1 MLKPSIPVDSY
12 RIHPLAIALSLMCF
26 LLSTSCVH
34 AERIKQRGVAIPDA
48 PDMYVQ
54 GTTRLD
60 RNESGADLTLP
71 LDANETWPLLNRVL
85 AGLGIKPKQ
94 RDAQRQHLLTGW
106 ILWVWDP
113 RLETGRSKPP
123 LKALSRTYERHQF
136 EFSVSPA
143 ATDSGAVIHISD
155 SARQREVDITPD
167 SEYTWLQWQDAELQ
181 VDAAWSF
188 MRRLQG
194 NFESALS
201 SRVLPST
208 VAAPRIIEP
217 VQPSR
222 PTRDTTAATPTA
234 PVSTAAPAVVV
245 APARTLST
253 PVPVPVP
260 PQPAV
265 KQSSNKSGQGKP
277 PAIEPR
283 QAVAEQPAEIADTP
297 GLPEPSPT
305 VEPQSVTQVPTP
317 APLAVQGGL
326 LVDGGLD
333 ATWQAL
339 LAELGVLGIK
349 LQSSDQTQHMLTTQ
363 WIDAMYSKKNQL
375 FTLES
380 KTEERWAFNLWGK
393 GHERHRFQLILIPV
407 DGGARTM
414 VYAYHTGFQIETDQ
428 TPDSSQ
434 TRLYWKDHKTEPAIA
449 MAFLR
454 RLQLVVRQ

>member
-1 MLKPSIPVDSY
+1 MLKLFIPADRY
-12 RIHPLAIALSLMCF
+12 PIHPLAIALSLMC
-26 LLSTSCVH
+26 LLSTSHAH

-48 PDMYVQ
+48 PDMFVN

-94 RDAQRQHLLTGW
+94 QDDQRHTLLTGW
-106 ILWVWDP
+106 ILWVWNP

-123 LKALSRTYERHQF
+123 LKALSRTYERHRF

-143 ATDSGAVIHISD
+143 ATDTGAVIHISD

-167 SEYTWLQWQDAELQ
+167 SAYTWLQWQDAELQ
-181 VDAAWSF
+181 ADAAWSF

-201 SRVLPST
+201 SRVLPSS

-217 VQPSR
+217 VRPSR
-222 PTRDTTAATPTA
+222 PTRETTEATPTA
-234 PVSTAAPAVVV
+234 PVSIPAPAVIV
-245 APARTLST
+245 APAGTLST

-260 PQPAV
+260 SQPVV
-265 KQSSNKSGQGKP
+265 KQSSNKPDQSKP
-277 PAIEPR
+277 PVIEPR

-305 VEPQSVTQVPTP
+305 AESQSAAQVPTP

-339 LAELGVLGIK
+339 LEELDALGIK
-349 LQSSDQTQHMLTTQ
+349 LQSSDQPQHLLTTQ

-380 KTEERWAFNLWGK
+380 KAEQRWAFNLWGK

-414 VYAYHTGFQIETDQ
+414 VYAYHTGFQVETDR

-434 TRLYWKDHKTEPAIA
+434 TQLYWKDHKTEPAIA
-449 MAFLR
+449 LAFLR
-454 RLQLVVRQ
+454 RLQLVVGQ